1 MSSHDETWLVRSGL
15 LRSALEQ
22 SFNSVLITDAQPGP
36 MGPRIV
42 YANPAFCEMTG
53 YSATELLGQ
62 TPRILQG
69 AQTSPE
75 VLQTL
80 RECLQANR
88 FFRGSTVNYRKDGR
102 PYTVEWNI
110 SPVKDEAGVTTHY
123 VSVQQDIS
131 AVTEARATRQLLAQ
145 ALDATQD
152 AVMIA
157 NAQGEIEFVNH
168 GFELI
173 TGYSRVEALGQNP
186 AMLKSGEHTEAFYG
200 RLWAAI
206 QSGQTFRAVFI
217 NRHKQGH
224 LIHCE
229 ETVSPIR
236 DAGGAVTHFVS
247 VIRDQTARAHTEQT
261 LREQATRDPLTDL
274 LNRRAGE
281 WQLERAFLAAR
292 EGQKPFCLIMADVD
306 HFKAINDTWGHPAGD
321 QVLQRVAAVLRT
333 GVRAT
338 DSVVRWGGEEFLL
351 VLPYCEQ
358 AAALLQAERLRE
370 RVADA
375 AQGEM
380 GRVTVS
386 MGVAELQRGETLA
399 NLMERVDQALY
410 QAKHAGRNQVSGG

>member
-1 MSSHDETWLVRSGL
+1 MSSRDETWLGHASL
-15 LRSALEQ
+15 LRSAVEQ
-22 SFNSVLITDAQPGP
+22 SFNAVMVTDAQPGP
-36 MGPRIV
+36 QGQRIV
-42 YANPAFCEMTG
+42 YANPALCEMTG
-53 YSATELLGQ
+53 YSEAELLGQ

-69 AQTSPE
+69 ALTSPE

-80 RECLQANR
+80 RECLQADR
-88 FFRGSTVNYRKDGR
+88 FFRGSTINYRKDGR

-110 SPVKDEAGVTTHY
+110 SPVKDESGVITHY

-131 AVTEARATRQLLAQ
+131 AVTEARATSQLLAQ

-168 GFELI
+168 GFEFI

-186 AMLKSGEHTEAFYG
+186 AMLKSGEHTEAFYA

-217 NRHKQGH
+217 NRHKHGH

-292 EGQKPFCLIMADVD
+292 EGLKPFCLIMADVD
-306 HFKAINDTWGHPAGD
+306 HFKAINDTFGHPAGD
-321 QVLQRVAAVLRT
+321 QVLQRVAGVLRT

-375 AQGEM
+375 KQGEV

-399 NLMERVDQALY
+399 SLIERVDHALY

>member
-131 AVTEARATRQLLAQ
+131 AVTEARATSQLLAQ

-351 VLPYCEQ
+351 VLPNCEQ

-375 AQGEM
+375 EQGEM

>member
-1 MSSHDETWLVRSGL
+1 MSSRDETWLVRSGL

-80 RECLQANR
+80 RECLQADR
-88 FFRGSTVNYRKDGR
+88 FFRGSTINYRKDGR

-131 AVTEARATRQLLAQ
+131 AVTEARATSQLLAQ

-370 RVADA
+370 RVAA
-375 AQGEM
+375 AEQGEV

-386 MGVAELQRGETLA
+386 MGVAELQRDETLA
-399 NLMERVDQALY
+399 NLIERVDQALY

>member
-62 TPRILQG
+62 TPCILQG

-131 AVTEARATRQLLAQ
+131 AVTEARATSQLLAQ

-375 AQGEM
+375 EQGEM

>member
-80 RECLQANR
+80 RECLQADR
-88 FFRGSTVNYRKDGR
+88 FFRGSTINYRKDGR

-131 AVTEARATRQLLAQ
+131 AVTEARATSQLLAQ

-375 AQGEM
+375 EQGEM

>member
-69 AQTSPE
+69 ALTSPE

-80 RECLQANR
+80 RECLQADR
-88 FFRGSTVNYRKDGR
+88 FFRGSTINYRKDGR

-131 AVTEARATRQLLAQ
+131 AVTEARATSQLLAQ

-358 AAALLQAERLRE
+358 VAALLQAERLRE

-375 AQGEM
+375 EQGEV

-399 NLMERVDQALY
+399 SLMERVDQALY

>member
-80 RECLQANR
+80 RECLQADR
-88 FFRGSTVNYRKDGR
+88 FFRGSTINYRKDGR

-131 AVTEARATRQLLAQ
+131 AVTEARATSQLLAQ

-370 RVADA
+370 RVAA
-375 AQGEM
+375 AEQGEM

>member
-131 AVTEARATRQLLAQ
+131 AVTEARATSQLLAQ

-186 AMLKSGEHTEAFYG
+186 AMLKSGEHTEAFFG

-375 AQGEM
+375 EQGEM

-386 MGVAELQRGETLA
+386 MGVAELQRGETRA

>member
-53 YSATELLGQ
+53 YSAAELLGQ

-69 AQTSPE
+69 ELTSPE
-75 VLQTL
+75 VLQSL
-80 RECLQANR
+80 RECLQADR
-88 FFRGSTVNYRKDGR
+88 FFRGSTINYRKDGR

-123 VSVQQDIS
+123 VSVQQDIGE
-131 AVTEARATRQLLAQ
+131 VTEARATNQLLAQ

-186 AMLKSGEHTEAFYG
+186 AMLKSGEHTETFYG

-321 QVLQRVAAVLRT
+321 QVLQLVAAVLRT

-375 AQGEM
+375 EQGEV

>member
-42 YANPAFCEMTG
+42 YANPALCEMTG
-53 YSATELLGQ
+53 YSAAELLGQ

-69 AQTSPE
+69 ALTSPE

-80 RECLQANR
+80 RECLQSDR
-88 FFRGSTVNYRKDGR
+88 FFRGSTINYRKDGR

-131 AVTEARATRQLLAQ
+131 AVTEARATSQLLAQ

-186 AMLKSGEHTEAFYG
+186 AMLKSGEHTEAFCG

-321 QVLQRVAAVLRT
+321 QVLQLVAAVLRT

-370 RVADA
+370 RVAA
-375 AQGEM
+375 AEQGDV

-386 MGVAELQRGETLA
+386 MGVAELQRDETLA
-399 NLMERVDQALY
+399 NLIERVDQALY

>member
-22 SFNSVLITDAQPGP
+22 SFNSVMVTDAQPGP

-42 YANPAFCEMTG
+42 YVNPAFCEMTG
-53 YSATELLGQ
+53 YSAAELLGQ

-69 AQTSPE
+69 ELTSPE
-75 VLQTL
+75 VLQSL
-80 RECLQANR
+80 RECLQADR
-88 FFRGSTVNYRKDGR
+88 FFRGSTINYRKDGR

-110 SPVKDEAGVTTHY
+110 SPVKDEAGVITHY
-123 VSVQQDIS
+123 VSVQQDIGE
-131 AVTEARATRQLLAQ
+131 VTEARATNQLLAQ

-292 EGQKPFCLIMADVD
+292 EGQKPFCLILADVD

-333 GVRAT
+333 GVRDT

-351 VLPYCEQ
+351 VLSNCEQ

-375 AQGEM
+375 EQGEM

-386 MGVAELQRGETLA
+386 MGVAELQRDETLA
-399 NLMERVDQALY
+399 NLIERVDQALY

>member
-131 AVTEARATRQLLAQ
+131 AVTEARATSQLLAQ

-306 HFKAINDTWGHPAGD
+306 HFKAINDTWGHPTGD

-375 AQGEM
+375 EQGEM

>member
-131 AVTEARATRQLLAQ
+131 AVTEARATSQLLAQ

-306 HFKAINDTWGHPAGD
+306 QFKAINDTWGHPAGD

-375 AQGEM
+375 EQGEM

>member
-42 YANPAFCEMTG
+42 YANPALCEMTG
-53 YSATELLGQ
+53 YSAAELLGQ

-69 AQTSPE
+69 ALTSPE

-80 RECLQANR
+80 RECLQSDR
-88 FFRGSTVNYRKDGR
+88 FFRGSTINYRKDGR

-131 AVTEARATRQLLAQ
+131 AVTEARATSQLLAQ

-375 AQGEM
+375 EQGEM

>member
-53 YSATELLGQ
+53 YSAAELLGQ

-69 AQTSPE
+69 ELTSPE
-75 VLQTL
+75 VLQSL
-80 RECLQANR
+80 RECLQADR
-88 FFRGSTVNYRKDGR
+88 FFRGSTINYRKDGR

-131 AVTEARATRQLLAQ
+131 AVTEARATSQLLAQ

-375 AQGEM
+375 EQGEV

>member
-110 SPVKDEAGVTTHY
+110 SPVKDEAGVITHY

-131 AVTEARATRQLLAQ
+131 AVTEARATSQLLAQ

-375 AQGEM
+375 EQGEM

>member
-88 FFRGSTVNYRKDGR
+88 FFRGSTINYRKDGR

-131 AVTEARATRQLLAQ
+131 AVTEARATSQLLAQ

-375 AQGEM
+375 EQGEM

>member
-131 AVTEARATRQLLAQ
+131 AVTEARATSQLLAQ

-351 VLPYCEQ
+351 VLSNCEQ

-375 AQGEM
+375 EQGEM

>member
-131 AVTEARATRQLLAQ
+131 AVTEARATSQLLAQ

-375 AQGEM
+375 EQGEM

>member
-110 SPVKDEAGVTTHY
+110 SPVKDEAGVTT
-123 VSVQQDIS
+123 S
-131 AVTEARATRQLLAQ
+131 QLLAQ
-145 ALDATQD
+145 ALNATQD

-375 AQGEM
+375 EQGEM

>member
-80 RECLQANR
+80 RECLQADR
-88 FFRGSTVNYRKDGR
+88 FFRGSTINYRKDGR

-131 AVTEARATRQLLAQ
+131 AVTEARATSQLLAQ

-370 RVADA
+370 RVAA
-375 AQGEM
+375 AEQGEV

>member
-1 MSSHDETWLVRSGL
+1 MSSRDETWLVRSGL

-42 YANPAFCEMTG
+42 YANPALCEMTG
-53 YSATELLGQ
+53 YSAAELLGQ

-69 AQTSPE
+69 ALTSPE
-75 VLQTL
+75 VLQSL
-80 RECLQANR
+80 RECLQADR
-88 FFRGSTVNYRKDGR
+88 FFRGSTINYRKDGR

-123 VSVQQDIS
+123 VSVQQDIGE
-131 AVTEARATRQLLAQ
+131 VTEARATNQLLAQ

-292 EGQKPFCLIMADVD
+292 EGQKPFCLILADVD
-306 HFKAINDTWGHPAGD
+306 HFKRINDTWGHPAGD

-375 AQGEM
+375 EQGEV

-386 MGVAELQRGETLA
+386 MGVAELQQGETLA
-399 NLMERVDQALY
+399 GLIERVDQALY

>member
-1 MSSHDETWLVRSGL
+1 MSSRDETWLVRSGL

-131 AVTEARATRQLLAQ
+131 AVTEARATSQLLAQ

-333 GVRAT
+333 GVRDT

-351 VLPYCEQ
+351 VLSNCEQ

-375 AQGEM
+375 EQGEM

>member
-131 AVTEARATRQLLAQ
+131 AVTEARATSQLLAQ

-292 EGQKPFCLIMADVD
+292 EGQKPFCLILADVD

-375 AQGEM
+375 EQGEM

>member
-53 YSATELLGQ
+53 YSAAELLGQ

-69 AQTSPE
+69 ALTSPE

-80 RECLQANR
+80 RECLQSDR
-88 FFRGSTVNYRKDGR
+88 FFRGSTINYRKDGR

-131 AVTEARATRQLLAQ
+131 AVTEARATSQLLAQ

-186 AMLKSGEHTEAFYG
+186 SMLKSGEHTEAFYG

-375 AQGEM
+375 EQGEM

-386 MGVAELQRGETLA
+386 MGVAELQRDETLA

>member
-69 AQTSPE
+69 ALTSPE

-80 RECLQANR
+80 RECLQADR
-88 FFRGSTVNYRKDGR
+88 FFRGSTINYRKDGR

-131 AVTEARATRQLLAQ
+131 AVTEARATSQLLAQ

-375 AQGEM
+375 EQGEV